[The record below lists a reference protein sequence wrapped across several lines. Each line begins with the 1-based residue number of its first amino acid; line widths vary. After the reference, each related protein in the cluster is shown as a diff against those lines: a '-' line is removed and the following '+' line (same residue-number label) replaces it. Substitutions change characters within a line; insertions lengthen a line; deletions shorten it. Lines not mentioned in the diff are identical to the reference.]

1 MNQRKKTLKNTI
13 KTILAVSMLA
23 ALLLA
28 VGCAKTPAEP
38 MRIAALKGP
47 TGMGISYLMKEN
59 TTDYSVE
66 LYDAPDA
73 VVGKFVNGEIDV
85 AAVPLNLAATLYN
98 KTEGN
103 VVMLCVDTLG
113 VLYVVENGDTVTT
126 FADLAGKTI
135 QATGEGSTP
144 QYVLDYLLN
153 LNNMTDSVKVE
164 YVGEHTALAALLA
177 SGEAKLGMLPEPFV
191 SSVTLKNTSARIAL
205 DLNAEWE
212 AATGTKLVL
221 GVYVASRDYYN
232 THAQAVQQFLTDY
245 ASSVERVNT
254 QSDASKLI
262 ADLGLVGSEEIA
274 KQAIPRSNIV
284 CITGDDMVSSTSAV
298 LNVLFTANPASV
310 GGVLPGDDF
319 YYAG

>member
-1 MNQRKKTLKNTI
+1 MKKQTRNILKAAI
-13 KTILAVSMLA
+13 AFSMLA

-28 VGCAKTPAEP
+28 VGCAKAPADP

-47 TGMGISYLMKEN
+47 TGMGISYLMQEN
-59 TTDYSVE
+59 TKDYAVE

-113 VLYVVENGDTVTT
+113 VLYVVENDDTVNAFT
-126 FADLAGKTI
+126 DLNGKTI

-144 QYVLDYLLN
+144 QFVLDYLLN
-153 LNNMTDSVKVE
+153 LNNMTDSVKVD

-177 SGEAKLGMLPEPFV
+177 SGESKLGMLPEPFV
-191 SSVTLKNTSARIAL
+191 SSVLLKNASARIAL

-221 GVYVASRDYYN
+221 GVYIASRDYYN
-232 THAQAVQQFLTDY
+232 AHADAVQKFLTDY

-254 QSDASKLI
+254 QSDAPKLI
-262 ADLGLVGSEEIA
+262 ADLGLVGSEDIA
-274 KQAIPRSNIV
+274 KLAIPRSNIV
-284 CITGDDMVSSTSAV
+284 CITGDEMIASSSAV

-310 GGVLPGDDF
+310 GGALPDDDF

>member
-1 MNQRKKTLKNTI
+1 MKNQKRNFLKITI
-13 KTILAVSMLA
+13 AFALLT

-28 VGCAKTPAEP
+28 VGCAKTPSNP

-47 TGMGISYLMKEN
+47 TGMGISYLMQEN
-59 TTDYSVE
+59 TKDYAVE

-126 FADLAGKTI
+126 FTDLAGKTI

-144 QYVLDYLLN
+144 QFVLDYLLN

-164 YVGEHTALAALLA
+164 YAGEHTALAALLA
-177 SGEAKLGMLPEPFV
+177 SGESKLGMLPEPFV
-191 SSVTLKNTSARIAL
+191 SSVLVKNTSARIAL
-205 DLNAEWE
+205 DLNQEWE

-221 GVYVASRDYYN
+221 GVYIASRDYYN
-232 THAQAVQQFLTDY
+232 ANPDAVQKFLTDY
-245 ASSVERVNT
+245 AASVERVNT
-254 QSDASKLI
+254 QSDAAKLI
-262 ADLGLVGSEEIA
+262 ADLGIVGSEAIA

-284 CITGDDMVSSTSAV
+284 CITGDDMVDSSSAM
-298 LNVLFTANPASV
+298 LNVLFAANPASV
-310 GGVLPGDDF
+310 GGTLPGDDF

>member
-1 MNQRKKTLKNTI
+1 MKKTNKNSLKMIVAFT
-13 KTILAVSMLA
+13 MLA

-28 VGCAKTPAEP
+28 VGCAKTNADP

-47 TGMGISYLMKEN
+47 TGMGISYLMQEN
-59 TTDYSVE
+59 TKDYAVE

-98 KTEGN
+98 KTQGN

-113 VLYVVENGDTVTT
+113 VLYIVENGDTVKT
-126 FADLAGKTI
+126 FSDLNGKTI

-144 QYVLDYLLN
+144 QFVLDYLLN
-153 LNNMTDSVKVE
+153 LNNMQDSVKVE
-164 YVGEHTALAALLA
+164 YAGEHTALAALLA
-177 SGEAKLGMLPEPFV
+177 SGESKLGMLPEPFV
-191 SSVTLKNTSARIAL
+191 SSVMVKNQSARIAI

-232 THAQAVQQFLTDY
+232 ANPEAVQKFLTDY

-254 QSDASKLI
+254 QADAPKLL
-262 ADLGLVGSEEIA
+262 ADLGIVGSEDIA
-274 KQAIPRSNIV
+274 KLAIPRSNIV
-284 CITGDDMVSSTSAV
+284 CITGDDMAASSSAV
-298 LNVLFTANPASV
+298 LNVLYTANPASV
-310 GGVLPGDDF
+310 GGALPGDDF

>member
-1 MNQRKKTLKNTI
+1 MKNQKRNCFKTAMA
-13 KTILAVSMLA
+13 LALLA

-28 VGCAKTPAEP
+28 VGCAKTPADP

-47 TGMGISYLMKEN
+47 TGMGISYLMQEN
-59 TTDYSVE
+59 TKDYAVE

-113 VLYVVENGDTVTT
+113 VLYVVENGDTVNT
-126 FADLAGKTI
+126 FTDLNGKTI

-144 QYVLDYLLN
+144 QFVLDYLLD
-153 LNNMTDSVKVE
+153 LNNMTDSVKVD

-177 SGEAKLGMLPEPFV
+177 SGESKLGMLPEPFV
-191 SSVTLKNTSARIAL
+191 SSVMLKNATARIAL
-205 DLNAEWE
+205 DLNQEWE

-221 GVYVASRDYYN
+221 GVYIASRDYYN
-232 THAQAVQQFLTDY
+232 ANADAVQKFLTDY

-254 QSDASKLI
+254 QPDAAKLI
-262 ADLGLVGSEEIA
+262 ADLGLVGSEDIA
-274 KQAIPRSNIV
+274 KQAILRSNIV
-284 CITGDDMVSSTSAV
+284 CITGDEMIASSSAV
-298 LNVLFTANPASV
+298 LSVLFTANAASV
-310 GGVLPGDDF
+310 GGALPGEDF